1 LKDFGFFS
9 RIVLNITFCAWWN
22 IWVFIILFF
31 FALRY
36 TFECGFDWGWVYKL
50 NVLCIKWDEM
60 RGKLI
65 DGCEGVV
72 YSCFAMVPITHIKWK
87 SLIHW
92 KETQGQRQSQAKP
105 SQAKPSK
112 QASWAH
118 HTSNDFG
125 SWLGLKIRER
135 LCKGRSRF
143 RLIPKI
149 LGNVR
154 KMFTR
159 C

>member
-1 LKDFGFFS
+1 MARPERDIPPCCIKQGS
-9 RIVLNITFCAWWN
+9 RWGGEGGVK
-22 IWVFIILFF
+22 
-31 FALRY
+31 
-36 TFECGFDWGWVYKL
+36 CGFICLGWVYYNWKCCAS
-50 NVLCIKWDEM
+50 NGM
-60 RGKLI
+60 MGKLI
-65 DGCEGVV
+65 DGCEVEV
-72 YSCFAMVPITHIKWK
+72 YSVLQWYPSLIKWK

-92 KETQGQRQSQAKP
+92 KETQGQRQN
-105 SQAKPSK
+105 

-118 HTSNDFG
+118 HTSNYFG

-143 RLIPKI
+143 HLISKI